1 MKAFVVT
8 LKALLLSVVLFA
20 GSAFASET
28 VNINTA
34 DAATL
39 SRGLNGIGPAKALAI
54 IEYREA
60 NGPFKS
66 VEQLAMV
73 RGIGLKTVEKN
84 IERLSVDGKAP
95 PSRNADAER
104 GYSRPPVSSR
114 QAAINR

>member
-1 MKAFVVT
+1 MKAFAIS
-8 LKALLLSVVLFA
+8 LKALLLSVFLFA
-20 GSAFASET
+20 GTAFANEV

-39 SRGLNGIGPAKALAI
+39 SRGLHGVGPAKALAI
-54 IEYREA
+54 IEYREN

-95 PSRNADAER
+95 PSKTADAER
-104 GYSRPPVSSR
+104 GYSKPVVSSR

>member
-1 MKAFVVT
+1 MKAFAIT
-8 LKALLLSVVLFA
+8 LKALLLSVILFA
-20 GSAFASET
+20 GNAFANEV

-39 SRGLNGIGPAKALAI
+39 SKGLNGVGPAKALAI

-84 IERLSVDGKAP
+84 IERLSIDGKAP
-95 PSRNADAER
+95 PSRAADAER
-104 GYSRPPVSSR
+104 GYSKAPVPSR